1 MVSKKDPKA
10 RGDIHPS
17 SIPCVSQRKSKGR
30 WGLPNSELVSA
41 EATQVKMPFC
51 ALDELWP

>member
-17 SIPCVSQRKSKGR
+17 SIPCVSQQSKGR